1 MFLTLWRFDGG
12 YGNIYC
18 FVFIRALIV
27 AITCVVH
34 NSCEMWKRLELGH
47 VNDENKMNNL
57 AKFRINELSI
67 LKDEKTAQKN
77 EKKKGSGIYSNK
89 KFIGNIIE
97 VWLFTLYLECISHK
111 FLIPYFY
118 TKKLQNCNLMSH
130 YIDPHTHD

>member
-1 MFLTLWRFDGG
+1 MVNMETFNF
-12 YGNIYC
+12 

-77 EKKKGSGIYSNK
+77 EKKKRKWN
-89 KFIGNIIE
+89 
-97 VWLFTLYLECISHK
+97 LF
-111 FLIPYFY
+111 
-118 TKKLQNCNLMSH
+118 Q
-130 YIDPHTHD
+130 